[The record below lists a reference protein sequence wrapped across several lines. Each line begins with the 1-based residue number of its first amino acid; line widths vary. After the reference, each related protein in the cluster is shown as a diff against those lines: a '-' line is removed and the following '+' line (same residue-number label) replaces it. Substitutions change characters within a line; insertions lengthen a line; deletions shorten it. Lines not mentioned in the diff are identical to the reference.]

1 MRNRSRFV
9 YVANTIILASL
20 PYCGGLLMLRNQND
34 RLKGIPVFKLL
45 SLSAVFLL
53 QTACGGGDD
62 SNSESSALGIQD
74 VAIAYVKH
82 PTPRDDQ
89 GDLVTNDIRRPGA
102 FVEGGD
108 LYLQARA
115 TSSANIKNITR
126 RITNGLGDV
135 KDVSASYDGNKLLFS
150 LRLEDIPND
159 GETPSWNLY
168 EYDITADTLTQLT
181 QRSLPT
187 SINEDD
193 IAPHYL
199 PSGDIIFSSNR
210 QIESKGIRN
219 NEGQGNFTSTDENH
233 RTPVFLLHVR
243 NKDDGKITQISF
255 NESHDLDPTILKD
268 SGRVLFSRWNNVGS
282 RNDISLYSMNPDGTD
297 VKMYYGSHSHFTG
310 QDPGSNDAHFTKVR
324 EMDDGRLVSILRP
337 LVTNFGGGDIVFIDA
352 KNFADNTQPT
362 WAQQGAVTGNA
373 QTNFKQNI
381 TNSNGIALQGRYNA
395 IFPMLDGSN
404 RYLMSW
410 SACQILSDP
419 LDTNSA
425 AIPCSI
431 AGALLNAANVTEA
444 PPAYGIYLV
453 DANSKAPLVLPEKD
467 IIYSEIVMAYAKKM
481 PPVIYTSAMI
491 DTDLRDKGI
500 GALHIR
506 SVYDFDKEF
515 MAYGA
520 ETSLTNKDNNE
531 TPPVKVTIDNIAKMA
546 DPINTTSADERP
558 ARFIRIIKSAYIP
571 TRDVK
576 RIDNDAYGVTAQ
588 NGMREIIGYAPI
600 EPDGSVKIKI
610 PANVPLSLSILD
622 KEGRRISNRH
632 QYWFQVKPGETLECT
647 GCHIHRTAQADMASN
662 KPHGRMNT
670 TYSLNQGATEDLKGF
685 PNSNNSLYAF
695 VSETM
700 AEARARLNDCAP
712 NLPPCDVMKV
722 STDLIY
728 DDVWTDDVAALRSA
742 DASFT
747 IDYSSVPLSPASA
760 ACANNY
766 GDTPDFLY
774 CRIVI
779 NYEQHI
785 EAVWSAARPSGT
797 CISCHNKATN
807 DAAIAIATNNPAS
820 YQLELTSDT
829 VNDTPFYNSFKELT
843 TDVPK
848 YISDGMGGFIIE
860 QRQVTVG
867 GVAQFN
873 LLPDGSPDLSSPI
886 LENVMRDSTI
896 KTSGALT
903 SYFMEKMTNTE
914 LKVTNRSLG
923 DFTQTVVHTGFLNAS
938 ELKLISEWLDIGAQY
953 FNNPIDP
960 SVQTN

>member
-1 MRNRSRFV
+1 MHI
-9 YVANTIILASL
+9 YLAC
-20 PYCGGLLMLRNQND
+20 CGNHQMLRNI
-34 RLKGIPVFKLL
+34 KGKSSNTPVIKLF
-45 SLSAVFLL
+45 SLSAAFLL
-53 QTACGGGDD
+53 QAACGGGED
-62 SNSESSALGIQD
+62 SSEASAIGIQD
-74 VAIAYVKH
+74 TAIAYVKH

-89 GDLVTNDIRRPGA
+89 GDLVTNDIRQPAA

-115 TSSANIKNITR
+115 TSSTNIKNITS

-150 LRLEDIPND
+150 LRLTDIPND

-168 EYDITADTLTQLT
+168 EYDITKNTITQLT

-199 PSGDIIFSSNR
+199 PNGDIIFSSNR
-210 QIESKGIRN
+210 QVESKGIRN
-219 NEGQGNFTSTDENH
+219 NEARGNFTSTDENH

-243 NKDDGKITQISF
+243 NKDDGKITQVSF

-268 SGRVLFSRWNNVGS
+268 SGRVLFSRWNHVGS
-282 RNDISLYSMNPDGTD
+282 RDDVSLYSMNPDGTD
-297 VKMYYGSHSHFTG
+297 VKMYYGSHSHNTG
-310 QDPGSNDAHFTKVR
+310 QDPTSAVHFTKAQ
-324 EMDDGRLVSILRP
+324 EMDDGRLISILRP
-337 LVTNFGGGDIVFIDA
+337 RITNFGGGDIVFIDA
-352 KNFADNTQPT
+352 ENFADNTQPI
-362 WAQQGAVTGNA
+362 WSQQDSMTGTA

-381 TNSNGIALQGRYNA
+381 TNSNGLALQGRYNA

-410 SACQILSDP
+410 SSCQILSIPSDI
-419 LDTNSA
+419 TSA
-425 AIPCSI
+425 TIPCSI
-431 AGALLNAANVTEA
+431 AGALLNAADVTEA

-453 DANSKAPLVLPEKD
+453 DASFKTPLVLPEKN
-467 IIYSEIVMAYAKKM
+467 IIYSEIVMAYSKKV
-481 PPVIYTSAMI
+481 PPIIYTSSII
-491 DTDLRDKGI
+491 DTDLREKGI

-506 SVYDFDKEF
+506 SVYDFDGQF
-515 MAYGA
+515 MTYGVDL
-520 ETSLTNKDNNE
+520 SDQDNNE
-531 TPPVKVTIDNIAKMA
+531 TPPVKVNIDTISEIA
-546 DPINTTSADERP
+546 DPINTPDITTATAKKRP

-571 TRDVK
+571 TRDFK
-576 RIDNDAYGVTAQ
+576 PIDNSAYGVTTR

-622 KEGRRISNRH
+622 KDGRRISNRH

-647 GCHIHRTAQADMASN
+647 GCHIHNTSQANMASN
-662 KPHGRMNT
+662 KPHGRMNQ
-670 TYSLNQGATEDLKGF
+670 TYSLNKGATEDLKGF
-685 PNSNNSLYAF
+685 PNSLDALYAF
-695 VSETM
+695 IDETM

-712 NLPPCDVMKV
+712 NPSPCDVMKM
-722 STDLIY
+722 SPDLNY

-742 DASFT
+742 DTSFK
-747 IDYSSVPLSPASA
+747 IDYTGVPLSPASA
-760 ACANNY
+760 ACTNNY

-774 CRIVI
+774 CRVVI

-785 EAVWSAARPSGT
+785 EPIWSTARPSGT
-797 CISCHNKATN
+797 CISCHNAATN
-807 DAAIAIATNNPAS
+807 AAAILDPTKNPAS

-829 VNDTPFYNSFKELT
+829 VNDAPFYNSFRELT

-860 QRQVTVG
+860 QTQLITN
-867 GVAQFN
+867 GVPQFN
-873 LLPDGSPDLSSPI
+873 LDINGDPDPASPI
-886 LENVMRDSTI
+886 MINITRESTI
-896 KTSGALT
+896 QTSGALT

-914 LKVTNRSLG
+914 LNETDRSLG
-923 DFTQTVVHTGFLNAS
+923 EFTQTIDHTGFLNPS

-960 SVQTN
+960 AVPTN